1 MTCTSPRPVRET
13 RHSSTTRNTCV
24 GARAPVACCAVTI
37 LVVEDHDDSRQ
48 LLVDILQTA
57 GYVTREARHGREAL
71 AVLKDQGDIGMILLD
86 LNMPVMSGWEV
97 LKEIECNPQ
106 WCQLP
111 LALVTAMAGR
121 DLPAGYTVIAKPLDF
136 DTVLRT
142 VRAAETS

>member
-1 MTCTSPRPVRET
+1 M
-13 RHSSTTRNTCV
+13 
-24 GARAPVACCAVTI
+24 TI

-48 LLVDILQTA
+48 LLVDILQAA
-57 GYVTREARHGREAL
+57 GYRTREARHGREAL
-71 AVLKDQGDIGMILLD
+71 DSLKDHRDIGMILLD

-97 LKEIECNPQ
+97 LKVIECNPQ

-121 DLPAGYTVIAKPLDF
+121 DLPLGYTVIAKPLDLE
-136 DTVLRT
+136 TVLST